1 VLVLLS
7 LLLLLLL
14 SAGFLGAGVV
24 GSESSPAEIST
35 LSPLEGHKVISQ
47 SLSPG
52 VHLSGLFTVIV

>member
-1 VLVLLS
+1 VLALLS
-7 LLLLLLL
+7 LLLLLL
-14 SAGFLGAGVV
+14 SAGFLGAGVD

-35 LSPLEGHKVISQ
+35 LSPLEGHKVIFQ